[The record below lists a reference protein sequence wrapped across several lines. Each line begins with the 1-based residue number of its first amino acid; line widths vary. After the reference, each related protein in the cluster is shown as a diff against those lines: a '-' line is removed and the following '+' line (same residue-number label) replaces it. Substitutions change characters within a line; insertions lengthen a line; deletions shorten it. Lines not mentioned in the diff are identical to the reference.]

1 MRKQLLLLFVC
12 FAVTLTASAQNP
24 KQNAPDTKTMLGVA
38 LNKFP
43 GFDSSQMRQM
53 LRAKRKYC
61 IPLPTWIPAG
71 FKAEKII
78 TKIGAKVNPDDREV
92 YVVYARKTDKG
103 KKQSFTID
111 AGIGGIG
118 DLPYSP
124 THTIK
129 SAIGEIELCYEPKDD
144 ENAGK
149 PMKHYVRSHWF
160 DCNNTAWAYGSVR
173 GASFEDNKTAMISI
187 DDTKKILESLQR
199 L

>member
-1 MRKQLLLLFVC
+1 MLLFVC
-12 FAVTLTASAQNP
+12 FAVTLTASAQSQKP
-24 KQNAPDTKTMLGVA
+24 KSADPKAAVGVA

-53 LRAKRKYC
+53 LRAKREYC

-71 FKAEKII
+71 FKVEKVI

-124 THTIK
+124 THIIK

-144 ENAGK
+144 DNNGK
-149 PMKHYVRSHWF
+149 PMKRYVRSHWF

-173 GASFEDNKTAMISI
+173 GASFEDNKTVMISI